1 MTGVLLKK
9 KLSGLFPDDSWCNK
23 KGHLSALVKGGK
35 VIAYAECTLGGR
47 PRLISVLGRSCHSEM
62 EVLKFFSTDDKKFK
76 RKVSKYV
83 IWNIRWTKNGDI
95 ANSKPCLHCR
105 RVLFDLGF
113 KTIVFSTDDG
123 TFEKQRLASLVCSE
137 SSGFRY

>member
-1 MTGVLLKK
+1 MTTVTLKK
-9 KLSGLFPDDSWCNK
+9 KLSGLFPVDTWRNE

-35 VIAYAECTLGGR
+35 VITYAECTLGGR
-47 PRLISVLGRSCHSEM
+47 PRVNSPLGRSCHSEM
-62 EVLKFFSTDDKKFK
+62 EVLKLFSADDKKFK

-95 ANSKPCLHCR
+95 ANSKPCIHCQ
-105 RVLFDLGF
+105 RVLFNLGF
-113 KTIVFSTDDG
+113 KTVVFSTDRG
-123 TFEKQRLASLVCSE
+123 TFEKCRLATLMGSE